1 MADSNH
7 PDSTTTSM
15 CSKSVGDGEFWYIGR
30 SKAGLAEEKI
40 CPKRVSEWFSGT
52 G

>member
-30 SKAGLAEEKI
+30 SKAGFREAKI
-40 CPKRVSEWFSGT
+40 FSKRDSEWFSGT
-52 G
+52 E

>member
-15 CSKSVGDGEFWYIGR
+15 CSKSAGDGEFWYV
-30 SKAGLAEEKI
+30 GLSEADFPEEKI
-40 CPKRVSEWFSGT
+40 LPKRISEWFSGT